1 MENAMDITAE
11 GIKKLVDDERVEL
24 LTVRLCRH
32 WEVATERL
40 TGLVQELENG
50 VDTCIEAEVYAAV
63 MRMQSSLKALIELS
77 RMPCTYLFSEY
88 LDRIAKTVSNTDL
101 RQAVFM
107 LAERL
112 SKEEAATEAEEDS
125 LFEQV
130 IQTINNSVSLSAEQQ
145 NKNETIKTAA
155 MQSIFAVYAQ
165 HMKPEDVFM
174 MVEVMKD
181 LNSEGNIADPEVNVS
196 RLKEISQSM
205 AELAGKVV
213 EHRLV
218 LVKWLLTL
226 FLLPSLLVGLMQL
239 SRTDSKTM
247 AKYFDDVLNRVR
259 ESIDWWN
266 YWKDHRS
273 TLRVVSDSSS
283 LTEVMMAARSR
294 ERAQLGN
301 IPGGLF
307 AKWTSDRKAFE
318 DSFLKARL
326 SDDDLRS
333 FIFHLAA
340 LAEIARELDPGTK
353 FGEEQL
359 VNNKRQQVGE
369 AVLAAAQKLKDLT
382 EPAWFPRYDRMWTE
396 LIRNDLVFSHLEVL
410 RKSPHNNQFTARF
423 FCHLVGEMK
432 KRAVFGAH
440 SDNDLAKKLT
450 TKYSVGTYRKNIQ
463 EGMGDESTDVQNAFD
478 TIFKKCKNLS

>member
-1 MENAMDITAE
+1 MENTMDITAE

-40 TGLVQELENG
+40 TGLVQELAYG
-50 VDTCIEAEVYAAV
+50 VDTCIDAEVYAAV
-63 MRMQSSLKALIELS
+63 MRMQSSLKALMELAQ
-77 RMPCTYLFSEY
+77 MPCTFLFSEY

-101 RQAVFM
+101 RQAVM
-107 LAERL
+107 LLTERL
-112 SKEEAATEAEEDS
+112 SEKEVATEAEEDS

-130 IQTINNSVSLSAEQQ
+130 IQMIKNSASLSAEQQ
-145 NKNETIKTAA
+145 DTNDMIKTAA
-155 MQSIFAVYAQ
+155 MRSIFKVFAQ
-165 HMKPEDVFM
+165 KMTPEDAL
-174 MVEVMKD
+174 MVAEVM
-181 LNSEGNIADPEVNVS
+181 NSEDNAAGSEEIVS

-205 AELAGKVV
+205 DELAGKIG
-213 EHRLV
+213 EHRQV
-218 LVKWLLTL
+218 IVKWLFTL
-226 FLLPSLLVGLMQL
+226 FLLPNMLVSLMRL
-239 SRTDSKTM
+239 SRTDSKSM

-259 ESIDWWN
+259 ESTGWEN

-283 LTEVMMAARSR
+283 LNEVMMAARSQ

-340 LAEIARELDPGTK
+340 LAEIARELEPGTK
-353 FGEEQL
+353 FG
-359 VNNKRQQVGE
+359 
-369 AVLAAAQKLKDLT
+369 AAQKLKDMT

-396 LIRNDLVFSHLEVL
+396 LIRNDLVFSHLEVT

-440 SDNDLAKKLT
+440 SDNDLAKKLA

-463 EGMGDESTDVQNAFD
+463 EGMGDESTDLQNAFD

>member
-1 MENAMDITAE
+1 MENTMDITAE

-40 TGLVQELENG
+40 KGLVQELAYG
-50 VDTCIEAEVYAAV
+50 VDTCIDAEVYAAV
-63 MRMQSSLKALIELS
+63 MRMQSSLKALMELT
-77 RMPCTYLFSEY
+77 RMPCTFLFSEY
-88 LDRIAKTVSNTDL
+88 LDRIAKTVSNTEL
-101 RQAVFM
+101 HQAVM
-107 LAERL
+107 LLTERL
-112 SKEEAATEAEEDS
+112 LEKDAATEAEEDS

-130 IQTINNSVSLSAEQQ
+130 IQMIKNSASLSAEQQ
-145 NKNETIKTAA
+145 DTNNMIKTAA
-155 MQSIFAVYAQ
+155 MRSIFKVFAQ
-165 HMKPEDVFM
+165 KMTPEDTL
-174 MVEVMKD
+174 MVAEVM
-181 LNSEGNIADPEVNVS
+181 NSEDNAAGSEEIVS
-196 RLKEISQSM
+196 RLKEISLSM
-205 AELAGKVV
+205 DELAGKIG
-213 EHRLV
+213 EHRQV
-218 LVKWLLTL
+218 IVKWLFTL
-226 FLLPSLLVGLMQL
+226 FLLPSLLVSLMQL
-239 SRTDSKTM
+239 SRTDSKSM

-259 ESIDWWN
+259 ESTSWQN

-318 DSFLKARL
+318 DSFLEAHL

-369 AVLAAAQKLKDLT
+369 AVLAAAQKLKDMT
-382 EPAWFPRYDRMWTE
+382 EPAWYPRYDRMWTE
-396 LIRNDLVFSHLEVL
+396 LIKNDLVFSHLEVL

-463 EGMGDESTDVQNAFD
+463 EGMGDESTDLQNAFD